1 MSGRTIRSARIAAG
15 GVGTK
20 PWRLPEV
27 EDALTGKTADPATL
41 QAAAQQAGVGA
52 RPTSMN
58 AFKAVLLRRTVLR
71 ALQTVSA

>member
-1 MSGRTIRSARIAAG
+1 MDGGAIRFARIAAG

-27 EDALTGKTADPATL
+27 EAALTGKQADATTLKTAAD
-41 QAAAQQAGVGA
+41 QAGVGA
-52 RPTSMN
+52 KTTRMN
-58 AFKAVLLRRTVLR
+58 AFKLMLLKRTVLR